1 MSQLVLDTAVRILAA
16 PTKSKFGVHTLLI
29 PAICAAVSAVVFL
42 LYLVFTSGPVERYI
56 AKLRGREVDEDVEVA
71 PIVRQHAGFF
81 PDLRSH
87 IRGHG
92 GAVVFAWK
100 MLRLLSCI
108 ALTALTIVA
117 IISTNEGHKTVGS
130 KAWDDVDA
138 LSKHWG
144 RKHRKHKKHRRERWF
159 STAEWMEI
167 SLCMFYTYTTLLAIF
182 ALTLG
187 PRLRAVA
194 NFHLVTLL
202 LIALGVYAWRDL
214 MPLSTFS
221 LHPADAAGGW
231 LTWTRI
237 GVLSFAAVVV
247 PLCIPRPYVPLDPK
261 NPSSEPN
268 PEQTTP
274 LIHLV
279 LFSFLDPLVWTA
291 YRSPKLEY
299 EQLPPLADYDRA
311 AYLKQRSF
319 DQLDPLRRALKKQRH
334 LFWGLMGVF
343 KKEYCIMAVMITIK
357 AVMEF
362 AGPVGIRFLLKY
374 LQSPAEPGF
383 FRPWVWILWLFLGP
397 VIGSIAMQW
406 YIFVTTGS
414 LVRAEGMLT
423 QLLFEHSLRIRMV
436 AEVSGGSGAK
446 TPKSATP
453 RGETPSVSGDTAVE
467 ESEGSAGEASA
478 SHAAE
483 GSNTQTLVAS
493 TSSITSKGKGK
504 DEDKD
509 KKKEEEKDADSSNL
523 VGKINNL
530 MSTDLGNITEG
541 RDFLF
546 VLIFSPVQIIISV
559 IFLYNILG
567 WSAVIG
573 MAAMV
578 LSFPIPGKLAQLV
591 NNVQVERMKKTDAR
605 VQSITE
611 SMNVI
616 RMIKLFGWEKKIK
629 QQVEEKREEELHWYK
644 KRQWL
649 GLVNMNVNYV
659 LPLVVMIATFASHTL
674 WFKKTLDAS
683 TVFSSIGVFDVLR
696 NQLWMMFWQ
705 IPMTIQAKV
714 SLDRTNEF
722 LNNTELLD
730 IYNEK
735 DTTIEPTPPEPSA
748 IGFRN
753 ATFTWTRQ
761 VPGTPTPSRRNFRLH
776 IDSEV
781 LFRRGKINMII
792 GPTGCG
798 KTSLLMALLG
808 EMHFVPSVPDSWFA
822 LPREGGVAY
831 AAQEAWVQNETIREN
846 ILFGAEYDEARYKK
860 VLSQCALERD
870 LTLFDAGDMTEVGEK
885 GMTLSGGQ
893 KARVSLARA
902 IYSKAEIIIL
912 DDVLSAL
919 DVHTSRWVV
928 DNCFRGD
935 LVAGR
940 TMLIVTHNVAMVS
953 EVADFVIS
961 LGSDGRIAS
970 QGSIADALR
979 LNSKLRAEVEKEE
992 ELEKKADE
1000 TVDDNQPVEQK
1011 EAPAKSSDGKLI
1023 VAEEIAEGRIQWPA
1037 LKLFLMAFG
1046 GAGFWFIYAAGFI
1059 FSDVAVLLQTYWLGV
1074 WARAYEKTD
1083 PELVNVPFYLGVYGG
1098 TCAIAITL
1106 WCCAYITHVFGSL
1119 RASRRI
1125 HDKLVSSVLGAPLR
1139 WLDSTPV
1146 GRIIARFT
1154 QDMRTVDGSL
1164 PNELQSLVDMTIQ
1177 LLSRFIAVIAFA
1189 PVFTLPGAIV
1199 FVVGIWIGQIYIA
1212 AQLSVKREMS
1222 NSRSPLFSH
1231 FGAAL
1236 QGITSIRAYGAEEQ
1250 FKNEALK
1257 RIDKYT
1263 RAARTFYNL
1272 NRWICIRMDTLGGA
1286 FAAGLAAYLV
1296 YARTSANASDTGFS
1310 LTMAV
1315 AFSGGILWWV
1325 RILNEFEVQGNS
1337 LERIQDY
1344 VTIDQEPEAV
1354 PEKVPPAYWPA
1365 SGNIT
1370 VENLVARYSADG
1382 PAVLHGLSFEIKSG
1396 ERVGVVGR
1404 TGSGKSSLTLSLLRM
1419 IPIEGNVYYDG
1430 IPTHAINLDALR
1442 SNITIIPQQPELMS
1456 GTVRQNLDPFDEHDD
1471 AVLNAALRS
1480 AGLNT
1485 LQTEDDEGYIGLDSG
1500 VSAGGGNFSLGQRQI
1515 IALARAIV
1523 RRSKVLILDEATAA
1537 IDYNTDTAIQN
1548 SIRTELNDMT
1558 LIIVAHRLQTI
1569 CDADKIMVLEAGK
1582 IIEFDSPAAL
1592 LQKDVGAFKSLVDES
1607 GDRDALYAMAKKQA

>member
-674 WFKKTLDAS
+674 WFKKTLD
-683 TVFSSIGVFDVLR
+683 
-696 NQLWMMFWQ
+696 
-705 IPMTIQAKV
+705 
-714 SLDRTNEF
+714 
-722 LNNTELLD
+722 
-730 IYNEK
+730 
-735 DTTIEPTPPEPSA
+735 
-748 IGFRN
+748 
-753 ATFTWTRQ
+753 
-761 VPGTPTPSRRNFRLH
+761 
-776 IDSEV
+776 
-781 LFRRGKINMII
+781 
-792 GPTGCG
+792 
-798 KTSLLMALLG
+798 
-808 EMHFVPSVPDSWFA
+808 
-822 LPREGGVAY
+822 
-831 AAQEAWVQNETIREN
+831 
-846 ILFGAEYDEARYKK
+846 
-860 VLSQCALERD
+860 
-870 LTLFDAGDMTEVGEK
+870 
-885 GMTLSGGQ
+885 
-893 KARVSLARA
+893 
-902 IYSKAEIIIL
+902 
-912 DDVLSAL
+912 
-919 DVHTSRWVV
+919 
-928 DNCFRGD
+928 
-935 LVAGR
+935 
-940 TMLIVTHNVAMVS
+940 
-953 EVADFVIS
+953 
-961 LGSDGRIAS
+961 
-970 QGSIADALR
+970 
-979 LNSKLRAEVEKEE
+979 
-992 ELEKKADE
+992 
-1000 TVDDNQPVEQK
+1000 
-1011 EAPAKSSDGKLI
+1011 
-1023 VAEEIAEGRIQWPA
+1023 
-1037 LKLFLMAFG
+1037 
-1046 GAGFWFIYAAGFI
+1046 
-1059 FSDVAVLLQTYWLGV
+1059 
-1074 WARAYEKTD
+1074 
-1083 PELVNVPFYLGVYGG
+1083 
-1098 TCAIAITL
+1098 
-1106 WCCAYITHVFGSL
+1106 
-1119 RASRRI
+1119 
-1125 HDKLVSSVLGAPLR
+1125 
-1139 WLDSTPV
+1139 
-1146 GRIIARFT
+1146 
-1154 QDMRTVDGSL
+1154 
-1164 PNELQSLVDMTIQ
+1164 
-1177 LLSRFIAVIAFA
+1177 
-1189 PVFTLPGAIV
+1189 
-1199 FVVGIWIGQIYIA
+1199 
-1212 AQLSVKREMS
+1212 
-1222 NSRSPLFSH
+1222 
-1231 FGAAL
+1231 
-1236 QGITSIRAYGAEEQ
+1236 
-1250 FKNEALK
+1250 
-1257 RIDKYT
+1257 
-1263 RAARTFYNL
+1263 
-1272 NRWICIRMDTLGGA
+1272 
-1286 FAAGLAAYLV
+1286 
-1296 YARTSANASDTGFS
+1296 
-1310 LTMAV
+1310 
-1315 AFSGGILWWV
+1315 
-1325 RILNEFEVQGNS
+1325 
-1337 LERIQDY
+1337 
-1344 VTIDQEPEAV
+1344 
-1354 PEKVPPAYWPA
+1354 
-1365 SGNIT
+1365 
-1370 VENLVARYSADG
+1370 
-1382 PAVLHGLSFEIKSG
+1382 
-1396 ERVGVVGR
+1396 
-1404 TGSGKSSLTLSLLRM
+1404 
-1419 IPIEGNVYYDG
+1419 
-1430 IPTHAINLDALR
+1430 
-1442 SNITIIPQQPELMS
+1442 
-1456 GTVRQNLDPFDEHDD
+1456 
-1471 AVLNAALRS
+1471 
-1480 AGLNT
+1480 
-1485 LQTEDDEGYIGLDSG
+1485 
-1500 VSAGGGNFSLGQRQI
+1500 
-1515 IALARAIV
+1515 
-1523 RRSKVLILDEATAA
+1523 
-1537 IDYNTDTAIQN
+1537 
-1548 SIRTELNDMT
+1548 
-1558 LIIVAHRLQTI
+1558 
-1569 CDADKIMVLEAGK
+1569 
-1582 IIEFDSPAAL
+1582 
-1592 LQKDVGAFKSLVDES
+1592 
-1607 GDRDALYAMAKKQA
+1607 